1 MKVVPLEESRMTV
14 PELVELAKCEAVIL
28 TRDGQPLVTVR
39 DVSGCDWESA
49 SLANNPRFMAL
60 IEESR
65 HAYQNSGGIGV
76 EQLRQELGLEVQ
88 PNRIS
93 PDVEP

>member
-14 PELVELAKCEAVIL
+14 PELVELAKCEAIIL

-49 SLANNPRFMAL
+49 SLANSPRFMAL
-60 IEESR
+60 IEQSR
-65 HAYQNSGGIGV
+65 RSHQDGGGIDV
-76 EQLRQELGLEVQ
+76 EQLRQELGLDVN
-88 PNRIS
+88 PNSIS
-93 PDVEP
+93 PDAKP